1 MQTYP
6 TGYAESHRIAEQIF
20 REILPRH
27 GMAVRE
33 EQIALCHEVLDTLY
47 NKEISLCEAGVGIGK
62 TLAYLVACILW
73 QMHRPS
79 QLKMPVAIS
88 TSSVAL
94 QDAILNEYLPDLS
107 AVLLSEGII
116 TAPITAVIRKGKERF
131 VCDARLA
138 ERQAKAISK
147 GSRQKGSLRMAENVL
162 DLDHI
167 PGLSRY
173 DRCRICVP
181 QSCPRDCFLHL
192 DCRYQQYLRD
202 SRKPDIQI
210 CNHNYLLANA
220 SHRLEERPLLLRQY
234 QALVV
239 DEAHKLPDAAR
250 QMYTETLSAQD
261 MDDLCSLLQQAHFKG
276 LSKRLRTAF
285 LTLSISC
292 TPSFAM
298 TKRKISIPFSLTP
311 FRQAAI
317 ADCINLLQYIGSQP
331 DMPHYLQYRLAET
344 ESLLRLFL
352 LDVPTR
358 ILYLEFS
365 ADDQLTFCA
374 ASNRVPQ
381 LLRSALWNTREP
393 TILTSGTLTAAG
405 DFDHTEQLLGL
416 AAYAPLRHFRAESPF
431 DYRKKCLLY
440 IPARRAEAV
449 HENQYL
455 ADKIVQLVSTCHG
468 HALVL
473 FTSYRQMRNVYDA
486 LGGRLT
492 FPVFQAGR
500 GQNRSIQQFKQSGN
514 GVLFAAGSCWEGID
528 FPGNMVSLLIIAKLP
543 FPIPDPVS
551 DYERRRYPN
560 LRDYINAEVIPEMQK
575 KLRQGFGRAI
585 RTEQDSCVVAILDE
599 RAGIGGKYH
608 DAALAALPTCLT
620 TEKIEDVQQFIREQ
634 KRPDYFL

>member
-6 TGYAESHRIAEQIF
+6 TGYAESHRMAEQIF
-20 REILPRH
+20 REILPRR

-73 QMHRPS
+73 QMHRPN
-79 QLKMPVAIS
+79 QLKMPVVIS

-107 AVLLSEGII
+107 AVLLAEGII
-116 TAPITAVIRKGKERF
+116 TKPITAVVRKGKERF

-181 QSCPRDCFLHL
+181 QSCPRDCFLRL

-202 SRKPDIQI
+202 SMKPDIQI

-261 MDDLCSLLQQAHFKG
+261 MDDLYSLLQQAHFKG
-276 LSKRLRTAF
+276 LSKRLRTVF

-292 TPSFAM
+292 APSFAM

-317 ADCINLLQYIGSQP
+317 VDCINLLQYIGSQP

-365 ADDQLTFCA
+365 ADGQLTFCA

-431 DYRKKCLLY
+431 NYRKKCLLY
-440 IPARRAEAV
+440 IPARRAAAV
-449 HENQYL
+449 PENQYL
-455 ADKIVQLVSTCHG
+455 ADQIVRLTAACHG

-486 LGGRLT
+486 LGGRLM

-500 GQNRSIQQFKQSGN
+500 GQNRSIQQFRQSGN

-528 FPGNMVSLLIIAKLP
+528 FPSDMVSLLIIAKLP

-551 DYERRRYPN
+551 DYERRQYPN
-560 LRDYINAEVIPEMQK
+560 LRDYINAEIIPEMQK

-608 DAALAALPTCLT
+608 DAALAALPTCPT
-620 TEKIEDVQQFIREQ
+620 TERIEDVQQFIREQ